1 MIDTHQKALQINL
14 DPSHYGTF
22 AEIGAGQEVAR
33 WFFRVGGAS
42 GTIAK
47 TISAYDMVVSDAIYG
62 TCDRYVSHQRLQT
75 MLDREFDLLRERLSA
90 TRGSATRF
98 FAFADTVAAR
108 SHTRPDGSH
117 GWMGIKFQTA
127 PLADPSQIII
137 HVRLLD
143 RDNLAQQE
151 ALGVIGVNLMF
162 GALHFQGTPAALIDS
177 LLDSLSKK
185 RVEVDMIKFSG
196 PSAVGIDNRL
206 MNLQLVQK
214 GLTNAA
220 MIAANGEVIQ
230 PAEVLYGNPVLVV
243 RGSFRPVTHSI
254 LNMME
259 CAVAQFVQEPRV
271 QGEPVV
277 VLMEMTLNNLIDGG
291 TIDHADFLARAD
303 ILGKLGQTVLISNY
317 GRFYQLAA
325 YLFSF
330 TKKMIGLAMG
340 VPTLKE
346 IFDEKYYAD
355 LPGGILESTGRMFE
369 KDLKVYAYPY
379 QDVATGAL
387 ITAGNL
393 LVPSKL
399 KHLYAYLYENEF
411 IESIRGFNKDYLT
424 IFSRCAL
431 AKIQAGDPTWES
443 MVPAQV
449 AEIIKERKIWGW
461 RPAGS

>member
-1 MIDTHQKALQINL
+1 M

-47 TISAYDMVVSDAIYG
+47 TISAYDMTVSDAIYG

-75 MLDREFDLLRERLSA
+75 MLDREFNLLTERLSA
-90 TRGSATRF
+90 KRGPETRF

-108 SHTRPDGSH
+108 SHTRPEGSH
-117 GWMGIKFQTA
+117 GWMGIKFQTE

-151 ALGVIGVNLMF
+151 ALGVIGVNLVF
-162 GALHFQGTPAALIDS
+162 GALHFQGTPENLIDS
-177 LLDSLSKK
+177 LLDSLSRK

-196 PSAVGIDNRL
+196 PSAAGIDNRL

-220 MIAANGEVIQ
+220 MILANGEVIQ
-230 PAEVLYGNPVLVV
+230 PAEVLYGKPILVV

-254 LNMME
+254 MDMLE
-259 CAVAQFVQEPRV
+259 CAVAQFIQEPRV
-271 QGEPVV
+271 QGEKVV

-291 TIDHADFLARAD
+291 AIDHADFLARAD
-303 ILGKLGQTVLISNY
+303 ILGRLGQTVMISSY
-317 GRFYQLAA
+317 GRFYHLAA
-325 YLFSF
+325 YLFSY
-330 TKKMIGLAMG
+330 TKKMVGLAMG

-379 QDVATGAL
+379 QDAASGSL

-393 LVPSKL
+393 LVPSRL

-411 IESIRGFNKDYLT
+411 IESIRGFNRDYLT

-431 AKIQAGDPTWES
+431 EKIQSGDPTWES
-443 MVPAQV
+443 MVPFQV
-449 AEIIKERKIWGW
+449 AEIIKERSIWGW
-461 RPAGS
+461 RAPSARKPTVVQ